1 MQDGRGAGLN
11 LRWCKIS
18 LAVFSPTNLEI
29 SKRTFK
35 ALTKRTR
42 KSTQVAKV
50 INFTR
55 IEMSCDQLVSTC
67 VGWPN
72 GETRQTTKAN
82 ASRCKSLQV
91 GGQTKRI
98 INAGGK
104 RASTCESV
112 WPRVR
117 ESIKCGGCDCL
128 PFYIVFNCRRSVGGG
143 GVPLCLPGPGT
154 RGFSFSQCEKL
165 ATERC
170 GEEIK
175 RNRRLCN

>member
-1 MQDGRGAGLN
+1 MEDGRGAGLN

-35 ALTKRTR
+35 ALAKRTR

-82 ASRCKSLQV
+82 ASRCKSTQV

-104 RASTCESV
+104 RASTCESL

-117 ESIKCGGCDCL
+117 ESISVAAATACL
-128 PFYIVFNCRRSVGGG
+128 S
-143 GVPLCLPGPGT
+143 T
-154 RGFSFSQCEKL
+154 
-165 ATERC
+165 
-170 GEEIK
+170 
-175 RNRRLCN
+175 